1 MRPMSNVNRSS
12 QESYSESEAAAAL
25 GISISRLHDLL
36 DQHVFTGGNRR
47 PASIEFTSSD
57 LLLLGY
63 WNNIAPPQIKPP
75 SPASKVIPMPKR
87 R

>member
-1 MRPMSNVNRSS
+1 MRPMSNVNRFSP
-12 QESYSESEAAAAL
+12 QSYSETEAAAAL
-25 GISISRLHDLL
+25 GISVSRLRELL
-36 DQHVFTGGNRR
+36 DRYVFTSGNTR

-63 WNNIAPPQIKPP
+63 WNNLAQPRT
-75 SPASKVIPMPKR
+75 SKVIPMPKR

>member
-25 GISISRLHDLL
+25 GISIARLHDLL
-36 DQHVFTGGNRR
+36 DQYVFTAGSRR
-47 PASIEFTSSD
+47 PASIEFASSD

-63 WNNIAPPQIKPP
+63 WNNVTPPVKPP
-75 SPASKVIPMPKR
+75 SPAGKVIPMPKR

>member
-1 MRPMSNVNRSS
+1 MRPMWNLYRSTK
-12 QESYSESEAAAAL
+12 ESYSEVEAAAAV
-25 GISISRLHDLL
+25 GISVARLRELL
-36 DQHVFTGGNRR
+36 DRYVFTGLNPR

-63 WNNIAPPQIKPP
+63 WNHRTERGPG
-75 SPASKVIPMPKR
+75 KVIAMPKR

>member
-25 GISISRLHDLL
+25 GISILRLHDLL
-36 DQHVFTGGNRR
+36 DTYVFTAGNKR
-47 PASIEFTSSD
+47 PASIEFASSD

-63 WNNIAPPQIKPP
+63 WNNLTVPRET
-75 SPASKVIPMPKR
+75 KVIPMPKR

>member
-1 MRPMSNVNRSS
+1 MLTMRPMSNVSRSS
-12 QESYSESEAAAAL
+12 QEPYSESEAAAAL
-25 GISISRLHDLL
+25 GISISRLHQLL
-36 DQHVFTGGNRR
+36 DKYVFTPGNTR

-63 WNNIAPPQIKPP
+63 WNNLTQPQP
-75 SPASKVIPMPKR
+75 SKVIPMPKR

>member
-1 MRPMSNVNRSS
+1 
-12 QESYSESEAAAAL
+12 
-25 GISISRLHDLL
+25 
-36 DQHVFTGGNRR
+36 VFTPGNTR

-63 WNNIAPPQIKPP
+63 WNNLYQPRETKILA
-75 SPASKVIPMPKR
+75 MPKR

>member
-12 QESYSESEAAAAL
+12 QEPYSESAAAAAL
-25 GISISRLHDLL
+25 GISISRLHELL
-36 DQHVFTGGNRR
+36 DKYVFTPGNTR

-63 WNNIAPPQIKPP
+63 WNNLCQP
-75 SPASKVIPMPKR
+75 SKNSSPSKVIAMPKR

>member
-1 MRPMSNVNRSS
+1 MRPMSNVNRS
-12 QESYSESEAAAAL
+12 QESYSESQAAAAL
-25 GISISRLHDLL
+25 GISICRLHDLL
-36 DQHVFTGGNRR
+36 DKYVFTVGNKR
-47 PASIEFTSSD
+47 PPSIEFTSSD

-75 SPASKVIPMPKR
+75 SPVSKVIPMPKR

>member
-1 MRPMSNVNRSS
+1 MSNVNRSS

-36 DQHVFTGGNRR
+36 DKHVFTAGNKR
-47 PASIEFTSSD
+47 PQSIDFTASD

-63 WNNIAPPQIKPP
+63 WNTLTQP
-75 SPASKVIPMPKR
+75 PASKVIAMPR
-87 R
+87 RR